1 MIIIFTIV
9 YNLQF
14 NSKFMISIEK
24 SQMDSI
30 SERAIRGEILDRDE
44 IAYLYDEVDIK
55 TLGILGRKITDSIT
69 GRQVSF
75 VSNMILNYTNICNV
89 RCNFCAFYRTG
100 MEEDAYTMSAIDV
113 AKRVKT
119 FNDSYGIRQLL
130 IQGGVNPELSLEY
143 YTNLFRTIKQMV
155 PEIGING
162 LSTSEIS
169 YISKKEKMSVED
181 VLVALRES
189 GLETIPG
196 AGAEI
201 FADDVRKILRRP
213 PHSGQ
218 QWLDVMETAHR
229 IGIKT
234 SSTMMFGHVENS
246 YHKADHLLSLLKLQL
261 KYNGFLSFTPW
272 NFEPGNTELER
283 EGLVTS
289 RVGGEEVLR
298 NIAISRIVLNRHIP
312 IIQSSW
318 LTNGVEMGQ
327 IALMFGANDWG
338 GTIYDER
345 VIPATGKQV
354 GNLRKETI
362 IRSIKS
368 IGMIPVERDNNYK
381 IIKTYI

>member
-1 MIIIFTIV
+1 
-9 YNLQF
+9 
-14 NSKFMISIEK
+14 
-24 SQMDSI
+24 
-30 SERAIRGEILDRDE
+30 
-44 IAYLYDEVDIK
+44 
-55 TLGILGRKITDSIT
+55 
-69 GRQVSF
+69 
-75 VSNMILNYTNICNV
+75 
-89 RCNFCAFYRTG
+89 
-100 MEEDAYTMSAIDV
+100 
-113 AKRVKT
+113 
-119 FNDSYGIRQLL
+119 
-130 IQGGVNPELSLEY
+130 
-143 YTNLFRTIKQMV
+143 
-155 PEIGING
+155 
-162 LSTSEIS
+162 
-169 YISKKEKMSVED
+169 
-181 VLVALRES
+181 
-189 GLETIPG
+189 
-196 AGAEI
+196 
-201 FADDVRKILRRP
+201 
-213 PHSGQ
+213 
-218 QWLDVMETAHR
+218 
-229 IGIKT
+229 
-234 SSTMMFGHVENS
+234 MMFGHVENS

-298 NIAISRIVLNRHIP
+298 NIVISRIVLNRHIP